1 MPVVQ
6 RLLPLVFG
14 CALSVSVSSLAH
26 AGEAVPSPTAKAVPS
41 PTAETPESADSVSD
55 SQRGNICFGGLD
67 DGKLI
72 PNDDR
77 IDNPFK
83 QTTLLGCS
91 VEGGEPVF
99 LPDLKPAIPNGVLA

>member
-26 AGEAVPSPTAKAVPS
+26 AGEAAPSPTG
-41 PTAETPESADSVSD
+41 ETPESAGSVSD

-77 IDNPFK
+77 IDNPFR

>member
-26 AGEAVPSPTAKAVPS
+26 AGEAVPSPTAKAAPS

-55 SQRGNICFGGLD
+55 FQRGNICFGGLD

-91 VEGGEPVF
+91 VEGGEPIF

>member
-1 MPVVQ
+1 MPAVQ
-6 RLLPLVFG
+6 RLLSLVVG
-14 CALSVSVSSLAH
+14 CALSVSAPSLAH
-26 AGEAVPSPTAKAVPS
+26 AGDAAPSLAA
-41 PTAETPESADSVSD
+41 AAPESADSVSG
-55 SQRGNICFGGLD
+55 SRRGNICFGGLD

-77 IDNPFK
+77 IDNPFR

>member
-6 RLLPLVFG
+6 RLLSRIVGCVFSI
-14 CALSVSVSSLAH
+14 AAASLAY
-26 AGEAVPSPTAKAVPS
+26 AGDAVPSPA
-41 PTAETPESADSVSD
+41 AEASESADSVSG

-77 IDNPFK
+77 IDNPFR